1 MPLQTRTRTLVGKEH
16 SKAGRSGN
24 NFVLGGPEGAL
35 AAGAR
40 TWTQYSTGSHLSALV
55 VKEIRAEECH
65 RAGCMVGCVC
75 TAHAHPLLD
84 LSTLPLKS
92 QFLPELRSPLF

>member
-16 SKAGRSGN
+16 YKAGRSGN
-24 NFVLGGPEGAL
+24 NFVLGGPDGAL

-65 RAGCMVGCVC
+65 RAALAAWLVVS
-75 TAHAHPLLD
+75 A
-84 LSTLPLKS
+84 LPMHTHSLIY
-92 QFLPELRSPLF
+92 PHCP